1 MPRPS
6 ARRHSLRYLTTTY
19 TQLDLTRKS
28 GFAIHFYVRVLT
40 QVQSSLCS
48 NYCLHLVGYLYS
60 NRLGFPLTFT
70 EFLAQST
77 NTTQQTFLV
86 QRTDVLWQPH
96 IMWIVLWSNAT
107 SSVFFTVSHQNG
119 ISSSIPSASNLC
131 LVSNHNFRCL
141 IYLCSLTAPRM
152 FWAFFWTFVC
162 SGSFEQEKTLTD
174 GFWTVCQKPNK
185 PQKPKLFTIS
195 FGFFASIR

>member
-1 MPRPS
+1 MPS
-6 ARRHSLRYLTTTY
+6 VTRRLTGWYSMKFPALHKHNQPELGRQVLR
-19 TQLDLTRKS
+19 S
-28 GFAIHFYVRVLT
+28 SFYVRVLT

-48 NYCLHLVGYLYS
+48 DYRLHLVGYLYS

-86 QRTDVLWQPH
+86 QGTDVLWQPH
-96 IMWIVLWSNAT
+96 FMWIVLWSNAT

-119 ISSSIPSASNLC
+119 FSSSIQSASNLH

-141 IYLCSLTAPRM
+141 RYLCS
-152 FWAFFWTFVC
+152 
-162 SGSFEQEKTLTD
+162 Q
-174 GFWTVCQKPNK
+174 TVFCV
-185 PQKPKLFTIS
+185 F
-195 FGFFASIR
+195 